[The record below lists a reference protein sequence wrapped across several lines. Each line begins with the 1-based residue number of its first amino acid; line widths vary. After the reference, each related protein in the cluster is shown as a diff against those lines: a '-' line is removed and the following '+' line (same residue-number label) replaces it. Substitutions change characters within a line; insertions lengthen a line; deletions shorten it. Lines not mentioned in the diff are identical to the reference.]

1 MNVGVLI
8 ALGIGAY
15 LLFGRQQ
22 ATATTGTAVPPQTGG
37 TPAGGRVPVTVTTG
51 QTVAPGAPSPSPTAT
66 QQVYSQLGT
75 IFQNLKQTVQS
86 TADAAVSKDQ
96 NGMITA
102 SFDVFNYYLAQVS
115 GITPPDANQ
124 VLGATTVPTL
134 TLEQYWSGMSAW
146 LAANKGLSGIR
157 RTPMPV
163 MIPKFMSGGWR

>member
-1 MNVGVLI
+1 MNIGVLI

-15 LLFGRQQ
+15 LLLNRQQ
-22 ATATTGTAVPPQTGG
+22 TTTATGTAAPPQTGG

-51 QTVAPGAPSPSPTAT
+51 QPTAPSAPSPSPTAT

-86 TADAAVSKDQ
+86 TADSAVTRDQ
-96 NGMITA
+96 NGTITA

-115 GITPPDANQ
+115 GITPPNANQ

-157 RTPMPV
+157 KTPMPIMV
-163 MIPKFMSGGWR
+163 PKFMSGGWR